1 MSHLD
6 GIRLVL
12 ASASPRRLELLR
24 QIGIEPLV
32 EPAHVDE
39 TVPEGTS
46 PEEAVVAL
54 AESKARE
61 VVAHHRGEDLVVLGA
76 DTLVVVDGTALG
88 KPEDDAA
95 AAEMLSR
102 LSGRTHQVVTGVA
115 VIAAATGETRSGR
128 ATTEVR
134 MRPLSDGEIAAYVAS
149 GEPHDKAGAYA
160 IQGRA
165 AVFVE
170 GIVGDHSNVV
180 GLPLPLLDRLLADL
194 RAH

>member
-12 ASASPRRLELLR
+12 ASASPRRLQLLR

-39 TVPEGTS
+39 TMTDGTP

-61 VVAHHRGEDLVVLGA
+61 IADRHRGEDLVVLGA

-95 AAEMLSR
+95 AAEMLRR

-115 VIAAATGETRSGR
+115 VIATATGDSRTGL

-134 MRPLSDGEIAAYVAS
+134 MRPLADDEIAAYVAS
-149 GEPHDKAGAYA
+149 GEPRDKAGAYA

-180 GLPLPLLDRLLADL
+180 GLPLPLVDRLLAEL
-194 RAH
+194 RR